1 MATASW
7 GSESKKN
14 DMQKKPR
21 IILYAG
27 KGGVGKTSI
36 AAATALRCARQ
47 GHKTI
52 VISLDLA
59 HSLSDS
65 FDLSVD
71 LYDTN
76 KGDPVKIED
85 NLWIQEIDIHREI
98 ERHWGD
104 IYKYFSLL
112 LNNAGLDEVVAEE
125 LAVIPGMED
134 IVFLLYINRYV
145 AENQFDVLILDC
157 APTGES
163 LRFVSMPSTFAWYMN
178 KVYRVERG
186 LARLV
191 RPVAKIMSDVPLPED
206 NYFKTLQELYRQLKG
221 VDKLLLDREITS
233 IRLVTNAEKM
243 VVRETQRAFMYFS
256 MFGMLVDSV
265 IINRLM
271 PQEIDSEYF
280 KNWALKQKAYA
291 DKIKDYFEPVPVK
304 SIPIFNNEIT
314 GISQLDLLGKEIF
327 QENDPAGIFFKD
339 PPYSFITNH
348 KSCKIEI
355 KLPGIKKGNVDLL
368 KNGEELIVKVGN
380 RKRYIMLPRMF
391 AKRQPSKAKFEG
403 EKLCV
408 YFEKKA

>member
-1 MATASW
+1 
-7 GSESKKN
+7 
-14 DMQKKPR
+14 MQKKPR

-191 RPVAKIMSDVPLPED
+191 RPVAKIMSNVLLPED